1 MRNKAA
7 SKILVEPRSIER
19 HELGKPILI
28 IDTLSG
34 ESIGSLVNITVN
46 GILAICSQPMDVNR
60 VYEVELQL
68 PSKMDGQDSIAVTID
83 CLWVKQGQSQELNW
97 AGCAIIDAGP
107 FTTNGIESLIK
118 AYSIGS

>member
-1 MRNKAA
+1 MRSKAA

-19 HELGKPILI
+19 HELGMPILI

-34 ESIGSLVNITVN
+34 ENIGSLVNITVN

-68 PSKMDGQDSIAVTID
+68 PSKIDGQDSIAVTID
-83 CLWVKQGQSQELNW
+83 CLWVNQGQSQELNW

-107 FTTNGIESLIK
+107 LATKGIESLIK